1 MNFLPEDVIIKIYRY
16 KHELEFKHVLDQL
29 VDNNK
34 NDCYFSSISKFRR
47 YLLDNIDNIECVILN
62 DRRRIDIFKYLRILN
77 RRNKIFFYFILIYLF
92 FIFINI

>member
-34 NDCYFSSISKFRR
+34 NSYYFSSISKFRR
-47 YLLDNIDNIECVILN
+47 YLLDNINDIECVILN

-77 RRNKIFFYFILIYLF
+77 RRNKILF
-92 FIFINI
+92 

>member
-1 MNFLPEDVIIKIYRY
+1 MNILPKEIKDKIYRH

-34 NDCYFSSISKFRR
+34 NGYYFSSISKFRR

-62 DRRRIDIFKYLRILN
+62 DRRKIDIVKYLRILN
-77 RRNKIFFYFILIYLF
+77 RRNKILI
-92 FIFINI
+92 